1 MPSVPALIPPPLE
14 VDLVEQVKGCR
25 TCAWFWNGTRP
36 YGPYPSFDW
45 LTDYPPEAV
54 RNEKQR
60 SDRLAPQPWLAAKV
74 TGSGFQDPG
83 IMHGCRKA
91 PIMTIGINPNMTAWF
106 PFTSSTPWIY
116 PGFSSAARYAYY
128 YRHFTLYQ
136 ESLSLDYV
144 RERLSRDEKEL
155 LRAEDDGYVVS
166 SARENAH
173 NYMELTVRYPAR
185 NETRTYDFAWAP
197 DARWVIVQ
205 NNGYADKPDT
215 WFRKGA
221 VLAGRFDPPKE
232 GTAEIYENAAGY
244 YQRMVPVLD
253 RFKKLARL
261 ESANLTV
268 GEDIAQHDMVAC
280 ASPGWQIKFDMPM
293 ERIAANC
300 VSHHGWMVAQFVQS
314 RPAFVVLVS
323 IAALNMFRSVFGPYM
338 TMKSEGDI
346 YALLTETCRRP
357 TYITIDIGPVK
368 FRSRV
373 IVSPHFSY
381 GDGFVAGS
389 RLSNAAWAAFSSDY
403 RADARLLVE
412 HKCVVPDPKTAP
424 GPYLVTL
431 PSDGALRAEL
441 SVSGLALLEGYFCDP
456 FQLMAEAMAQ
466 EYDAGTIG
474 FDAKTGHLR
483 RGSGPCHFC
492 VNDQWQF
499 PEGCAYGKP
508 DEQPLPPDELQNAV
522 AAILAK
528 AKEAQALRAAAAAPG
543 QAAQAA
549 VLQGTET

>member
-1 MPSVPALIPPPLE
+1 M
-14 VDLVEQVKGCR
+14 
-25 TCAWFWNGTRP
+25 
-36 YGPYPSFDW
+36 
-45 LTDYPPEAV
+45 
-54 RNEKQR
+54 
-60 SDRLAPQPWLAAKV
+60 
-74 TGSGFQDPG
+74 
-83 IMHGCRKA
+83 
-91 PIMTIGINPNMTAWF
+91 
-106 PFTSSTPWIY
+106 
-116 PGFSSAARYAYY
+116 
-128 YRHFTLYQ
+128 
-136 ESLSLDYV
+136 
-144 RERLSRDEKEL
+144 
-155 LRAEDDGYVVS
+155 
-166 SARENAH
+166 
-173 NYMELTVRYPAR
+173 
-185 NETRTYDFAWAP
+185 
-197 DARWVIVQ
+197 
-205 NNGYADKPDT
+205 
-215 WFRKGA
+215 
-221 VLAGRFDPPKE
+221 LAGRFDPPRE

-261 ESANLTV
+261 ENANLTV

-314 RPAFVVLVS
+314 RPALVVLVS

-389 RLSNAAWAAFSSDY
+389 RLSDAAWAAFSSDH

-412 HKCVVPDPKTAP
+412 HKCVMPDPTTEP

-431 PSDGALRAEL
+431 PRDEALRGGL
-441 SVSGLALLEGYFCDP
+441 SVSGLALLDGYFCDP

-466 EYDAGTIG
+466 EYDAGTLA

-492 VNDQWQF
+492 VNDRWQF

-508 DEQPLPPDELQNAV
+508 GEQPLPPDELQNAV

-528 AKEAQALRAAAAAPG
+528 AKEAEALRAAAAGGPG
-543 QAAQAA
+543 RPGGRPPENGSLNGVPTGGATRLRACSRYSRRRPRCRR
-549 VLQGTET
+549 